1 MQVIWA
7 EDARDELGSVL
18 EYGACAFG
26 KRAAERFYE
35 KLLENELRL
44 ANNPYM
50 GELEPLLAGRPQ
62 NFRSLVVHRH
72 YKLVYYVEAEII
84 HIVALF
90 DTRRD
95 PASLGDHIK

>member
-1 MQVIWA
+1 MQVIWT
-7 EDARDELGSVL
+7 EDALDELSSVL

-26 KRAAERFYE
+26 KRAVERFYE

-50 GELEPLLAGRPQ
+50 GELDPLLAGRPQ
-62 NFRSLVVHRH
+62 NFRSLVVHCH
-72 YKLVYYVEAEII
+72 YKLVYYVEAETIYI
-84 HIVALF
+84 TALF

-95 PASLGDHIK
+95 PAAGRE